1 MLFFVMSQQ
10 DTALGIYLGENAIM
24 AAGIVNNA
32 DVIPILFNGSFA
44 YPIPQIKQ
52 FLGLKSSERT
62 RRLLKSQNSSI
73 QLKNSSLILNDQ
85 KLELVLATH
94 LSQVASIASLQL
106 NATIQHI
113 VIAVPTVFTEQQRT
127 AVVQAAKISKLLL
140 LQIINEPAAAGMGI
154 NDNGRFGVIINKPT
168 CFQIGFLR
176 KKEKQMQVISV
187 NGYEQE
193 KFDAIKA
200 QQFIQ
205 TEMKT
210 QHFMLSSLYVIGN
223 EFQSSKTL
231 IFKNES
237 VICNGAALQ
246 AGMLLKN
253 LKNKVNTTSV
263 KPKEKYDI
271 KLPKTKE
278 EIKVNKTKEQI
289 KANKT
294 QMLSNITQQNSS
306 ENTTENNSQ
315 TYQLEIRNEE
325 PEENQIQEEQNTN
338 QNQQKQET
346 EQAES
351 QSQQEIKEQEQNPE
365 NEVGLVFVADKAV
378 EEEEQIEE
386 QQE

>member
-278 EIKVNKTKEQI
+278 EIKINITKEEI
-289 KANKT
+289 KPNKT
-294 QMLSNITQQNSS
+294 QAFNQTQQNSS
-306 ENTTENNSQ
+306 ENMTENNSQ

-351 QSQQEIKEQEQNPE
+351 QSQQEIKEQNPE